1 MDENTTL
8 GDLLELQLHHVEE
21 EVKNIVDKAVKEMGI
36 EKVQEW
42 DWNHFW
48 ENLWGVLG
56 HNKMLCVQ
64 ILGEIMQTWSMMSLS
79 YETHTSTGTPLLKAD
94 ENLIET
100 LEDNQVTFCIS
111 QLCLAEISSNQ
122 FGINIHSIC
131 SNTIFFKSN
140 N

>member
-1 MDENTTL
+1 
-8 GDLLELQLHHVEE
+8 
-21 EVKNIVDKAVKEMGI
+21 
-36 EKVQEW
+36 
-42 DWNHFW
+42 
-48 ENLWGVLG
+48 
-56 HNKMLCVQ
+56 MLCVQ

-100 LEDNQVTFCIS
+100 LEDNQVTSCIS

-131 SNTIFFKSN
+131 SNTFF
-140 N
+140 